1 MAATQVSK
9 TVLECS
15 LGLFIPSFIYYGS
28 SYAPRGLLD
37 PRNTRRTK
45 LIKLSVNKPYD
56 IEILSLQTQ
65 TGTPMTNAKALN
77 SLSCKGHFDLRSWVQ
92 ISAEVL
98 IGNLTFF
105 LVHFSIHC

>member
-1 MAATQVSK
+1 MEALISQKRRVK
-9 TVLECS
+9 
-15 LGLFIPSFIYYGS
+15 
-28 SYAPRGLLD
+28 R
-37 PRNTRRTK
+37 RNDLK
-45 LIKLSVNKPYD
+45 KLSTYVRPTKPVGT
-56 IEILSLQTQ
+56 SLQTQ

-105 LVHFSIHC
+105 LVHFSIRS